1 MNEQLIGEVVEE
13 LRPALPGR
21 RWGKIFQLS
30 AATLVVDF
38 RAADGRYLLL
48 SAEPGA
54 PRLHLVARTVREL
67 EKAALSP
74 SPFALVLRKA
84 LGGATLRAITKDE
97 GERVVRFDFSVA
109 DAVGDEHTATLVA
122 QLTGR
127 GANLFLLD
135 EHGRIADA
143 LRPTRGAGQI
153 EGDIY
158 APPQRLD
165 AGPPRE
171 GSAEIKSGLAD
182 ATKSGR
188 AGATKPTRTAEEKP
202 ARAASEVRR
211 EGFSSLSEAL
221 DHHYRRVEAER
232 AFDARASA
240 ASARIRQQISTLR
253 KLRDNL
259 TRDLAEHGD
268 ADEHRRAGELL
279 LANVGT
285 AVREGRVVRLT
296 DFYAEDTPTV
306 EVEVDENR
314 TLQDEA
320 ARRFARYSKARRAA
334 REIAERLEKI
344 EPELAALETKR
355 AELGRITAAH
365 DVAALEAFAGKEGG
379 GPRAK
384 DSARTKGR
392 RNESGQKGRKKESG
406 DKGRAL
412 RRYRSSDGYEVI
424 VGRGARENDEL
435 TFRVARS
442 YDTWMH
448 AADYPGSH
456 VVVRARGR
464 DEAIPHRALVEAARL
479 AAHFSQARKD
489 SKVAVN
495 YTQRKFVSKP
505 RGAAPGLVYLSS
517 FRTLLVEPA
526 EEIERI

>member
-13 LRPALPGR
+13 LRPALSGR

-30 AATLVVDF
+30 AVALVIDF
-38 RAADGRYLLL
+38 RGADGRYLLL
-48 SAEPGA
+48 SVEPHA
-54 PRLHLVARTVREL
+54 PRLYLVARTVREL
-67 EKAALSP
+67 EKAALTP

-97 GERVVRFDFSVA
+97 GERVVRFVFSVA
-109 DAVGDEHTATLVA
+109 DAVGVEHTATLIA

-127 GANLFLLD
+127 SANLFLLD
-135 EHGRIADA
+135 EHGRIVDA

-165 AGPPRE
+165 AGPPR
-171 GSAEIKSGLAD
+171 SAN
-182 ATKSGR
+182 
-188 AGATKPTRTAEEKP
+188 EKP

-221 DHHYRRVEAER
+221 DRHYQRVEAER
-232 AFDARASA
+232 AFNALASA

-259 TRDLAEHGD
+259 ARDLAEHGD
-268 ADEHRRAGELL
+268 AEEHKRAGELL
-279 LANVGT
+279 LANVGM

-306 EVEVDENR
+306 EMEVDENR

-320 ARRFARYSKARRAA
+320 ARRFARYSKARRAE

-344 EPELAALETKR
+344 EPELAVLEAKR
-355 AELGRITAAH
+355 SELERISAAR
-365 DVAALEAFAGKEGG
+365 DDAALASFTGEESGA
-379 GPRAK
+379 RAK
-384 DSARTKGR
+384 EPARTKGR

-406 DKGRAL
+406 DKGRTL
-412 RRYRSSDGYEVI
+412 RRYRSSDGYEIV

-456 VVVRARGR
+456 VVVRAHGR
-464 DEAIPHRALVEAARL
+464 DEVVPHRTLVEAARL

-489 SKVAVN
+489 AKVAVN

-526 EEIERI
+526 EELERI

>member
-13 LRPALPGR
+13 LRPALVGR

-30 AATLVVDF
+30 AAALVIDF
-38 RAADGRYLLL
+38 RAADGRYLTL
-48 SAEPGA
+48 SVEPGA

-67 EKAALSP
+67 EKAAVTP
-74 SPFALVLRKA
+74 SPFAFVLRKA

-97 GERVVRFDFSVA
+97 GERVVRFDFAVP
-109 DAVGDEHTATLVA
+109 DAVGDEHTSTLVA

-127 GANLFLLD
+127 SANLFLLD
-135 EHGRIADA
+135 EHGRIVDN
-143 LRPTRGAGQI
+143 LRPSRGEGQV

-158 APPQRLD
+158 APPQRL
-165 AGPPRE
+165 E
-171 GSAEIKSGLAD
+171 
-182 ATKSGR
+182 
-188 AGATKPTRTAEEKP
+188 AGASRTATEKP
-202 ARAASEVRR
+202 ARAASEVQR

-221 DHHYRRVEAER
+221 DAHHLRLEAAR

-240 ASARIRQQISTLR
+240 ATARIRQQISTLR

-259 TRDLAEHGD
+259 ARDLAGHGD
-268 ADEHRRAGELL
+268 AEEHKRAGELL
-279 LANVGT
+279 LANVGM

-314 TLQDEA
+314 TLQEEA

-344 EPELAALETKR
+344 EPELAALEAKR
-355 AELGRITAAH
+355 EELEPITSAR
-365 DVAALEAFAGKEGG
+365 DDAALAAFVGEAGGRGAKEL
-379 GPRAK
+379 
-384 DSARTKGR
+384 ARTKGR
-392 RNESGQKGRKKESG
+392 RNESGQKGRKKGSSE
-406 DKGRAL
+406 KGRTL

-456 VVVRARGR
+456 VVVRARTR
-464 DEAIPHRALVEAARL
+464 DEVVPHRTLVEAARL
-479 AAHFSQARKD
+479 AAHFSQARED
-489 SKVAVN
+489 AKVAVN

-526 EEIERI
+526 EELERI